1 MAEPGATIIKG
12 AYMARIEH
20 RMLHT
25 AQLKSAGYDEKEKI
39 LEIAFHNGQLKAYR
53 GVPQEVARRLFA
65 APNPASF
72 WEDRIAEEYPVD
84 SGRSPA
90 GNAAAAKLDD
100 LFGKP

>member
-1 MAEPGATIIKG
+1 MAMP
-12 AYMARIEH
+12 EH

-25 AQLKSAGYDEKEKI
+25 AQLKSAAYDEQEKV
-39 LEIAFHNGQLKAYR
+39 LEIAFHNGQLKSYR
-53 GVPQEVARRLFA
+53 GVPHEVARRLFA

-84 SGRSPA
+84 VGRSASGQDAA
-90 GNAAAAKLDD
+90 GRLND